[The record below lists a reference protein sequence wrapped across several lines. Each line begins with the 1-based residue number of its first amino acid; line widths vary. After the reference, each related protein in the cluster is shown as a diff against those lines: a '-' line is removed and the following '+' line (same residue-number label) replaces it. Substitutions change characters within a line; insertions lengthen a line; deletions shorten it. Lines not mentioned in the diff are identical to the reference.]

1 MHQTRW
7 RGNGCPVSLELQP
20 RGRRS
25 REPSNEAMNQG
36 RDRLYLLH
44 SAQDS
49 VTFLRFGLG
58 AGIGTPW

>member
-1 MHQTRW
+1 MDVRSHLSF
-7 RGNGCPVSLELQP
+7 SLEDVDLV
-20 RGRRS
+20 S
-25 REPSNEAMNQG
+25 RASNEAMNQG